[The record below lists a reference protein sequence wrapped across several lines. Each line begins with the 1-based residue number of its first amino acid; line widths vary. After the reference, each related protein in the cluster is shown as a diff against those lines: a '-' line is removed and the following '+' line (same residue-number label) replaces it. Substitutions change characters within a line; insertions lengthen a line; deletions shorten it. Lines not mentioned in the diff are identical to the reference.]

1 MKRKLLTLGLV
12 MLLLVSLVPCFAFAQ
27 EEAQTASIVF
37 GGRLQSDMLF
47 YMQAGVIVDTW
58 EAVAGL
64 GLNNSIWLGAH
75 KYIAATD
82 EISVFSGVELHV
94 TYPRNDTL
102 TFKPALP
109 IGFAFD
115 TRGAVFVIESLI
127 MPSLTGAPIEVL
139 FAVSFLFKL

>member
-1 MKRKLLTLGLV
+1 MKRKILTAGLICV
-12 MLLLVSLVPCFAFAQ
+12 LVALMIPSFSFAQ
-27 EEAQTASIVF
+27 ETAPDLSIVF

-47 YMQAGVIVDTW
+47 YMQAGAIVDTW
-58 EAVAGL
+58 EVVAGL

-82 EISVFSGVELHV
+82 EISVFSGVELRV
-94 TYPRNDTL
+94 TYKDQGKIMFT
-102 TFKPALP
+102 PALP

-115 TRGAVFVIESLI
+115 TEGAVFVVESLI
-127 MPSLTGAPIEVL
+127 MPAKEGDSVEVL